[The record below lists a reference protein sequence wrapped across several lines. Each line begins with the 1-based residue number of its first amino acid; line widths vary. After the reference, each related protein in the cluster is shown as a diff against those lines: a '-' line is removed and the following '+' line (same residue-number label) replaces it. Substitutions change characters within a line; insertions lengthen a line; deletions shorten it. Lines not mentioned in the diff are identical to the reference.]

1 MAVVIGEIITE
12 TVLRPAEPQPA
23 AGGGATS
30 DTDLDLVVRRA
41 VERVLEVLRRE
52 WDR

>member
-12 TVLRPAEPQPA
+12 TVLRPAEPA
-23 AGGGATS
+23 AGASGGATS